1 MGLQLGEPVARRHN
15 LHAASRRRPA
25 QRARGRDPV
34 PDERM
39 RALHRLR
46 RHLPLRHLVIA
57 PLERERLPAPGAD
70 HQVERLFEAPDA
82 LLPRHTVGGELLRH
96 IARCHAE
103 DEAPAREVVD
113 DRDVFRELERR
124 VERHQQDSRADP
136 HPLGDRRGPRHR
148 HQGTRAETVLL
159 DMVGALEGRHIAQL
173 LGPRQAAQHVPI
185 GLAAGNAALWR
196 HLVCEEKTELHRA
209 VPVVPAACGFRRT
222 RRLRCRR
229 ASRRPRADWCRGYGQ
244 HRPSRGRAR
253 PQRCC
258 RAPCSPCGWPAC
270 GRGRR

>member
-1 MGLQLGEPVARRHN
+1 MR
-15 LHAASRRRPA
+15 
-25 QRARGRDPV
+25 
-34 PDERM
+34 RM

-46 RHLPLRHLVIA
+46 RHPPLRHLVIA
-57 PLERERLPAPGAD
+57 PLEGERLPAPSAD

-103 DEAPAREVVD
+103 DEAPARQVVD

-136 HPLGDRRGPRHR
+136 HPLGDRRGPRHG
-148 HQGTRAETVLL
+148 HQGTRAEAVLL

-173 LGPRQAAQHVPI
+173 LGPRQAVQHVPI
-185 GLAAGNAALWR
+185 GLAAGDAALRR

-209 VPVVPAACGFRRT
+209 VPVVSGRLRVFRRT

-229 ASRRPRADWCRGYGQ
+229 ASRRPRADWCRGYGR
-244 HRPSRGRAR
+244 HRRSRGRAR